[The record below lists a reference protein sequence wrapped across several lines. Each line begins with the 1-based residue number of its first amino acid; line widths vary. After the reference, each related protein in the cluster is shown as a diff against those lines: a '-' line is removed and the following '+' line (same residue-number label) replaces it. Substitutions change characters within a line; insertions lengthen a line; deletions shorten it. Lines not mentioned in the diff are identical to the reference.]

1 MKLIKQLFM
10 ISCKEATYLV
20 SLKEEGKLSFSKYLK
35 LELHLA
41 ICILCKRFEIQTG
54 HFCNIAKQHP
64 LKPEAKMSKE
74 KKVAIKKLLEEV

>member
-1 MKLIKQLFM
+1 MKLIKQFFM

-54 HFCNIAKQHP
+54 HFCKIAKQYP
-64 LKPEAKMSKE
+64 LKPEAKMSTE
-74 KKVAIKKLLEEV
+74 KKLAIKTLLEEA